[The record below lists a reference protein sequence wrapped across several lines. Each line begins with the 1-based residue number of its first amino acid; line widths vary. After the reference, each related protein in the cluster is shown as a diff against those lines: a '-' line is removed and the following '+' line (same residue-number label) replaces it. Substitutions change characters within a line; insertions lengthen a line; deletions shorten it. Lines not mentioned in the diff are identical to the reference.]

1 MLGLAGVSPAA
12 ARPLAHRSEPSPHYG
27 YAKRCSLT
35 VEVERPEPNSDDF
48 VPALGLRI
56 LTPLFDP
63 PVRLFMRERLFKGRL
78 VEQMAIQPGQR
89 ILDVG
94 CGTGTLALL
103 IKERHPQ
110 SEVVG
115 LDPDPQILA
124 LTRREAVRSGF
135 EVSFDVGYA
144 DRLPYPD
151 AGFDRVTSSLVFH
164 HLARQTKRAAFA
176 EAYRVL
182 RPGGELHIADIG
194 RAGGVLMRLAVRPIV
209 LLDGTDRVKA
219 TLRAVSPHS

>member
-1 MLGLAGVSPAA
+1 MKV
-12 ARPLAHRSEPSPHYG
+12 EP
-27 YAKRCSLT
+27 RQ
-35 VEVERPEPNSDDF
+35 PNPDNF

-63 PVRLFMRERLFKGRL
+63 LVRLLMRERLFKGRL
-78 VEQMAIQPGQR
+78 VDQMAIQPGQR

-103 IKERHPQ
+103 IKERYSQ
-110 SEVVG
+110 IEVVG
-115 LDPDPQILA
+115 IDPDPQILA
-124 LTRREAVRSGF
+124 IARRKAARSGA
-135 EVSFDVGYA
+135 EVRFDVGYG

-151 AGFDRVTSSLVFH
+151 ASFDRVTSSLVFH
-164 HLARQTKRAAFA
+164 HLRRETKRAALG

-194 RAGGVLMRLAVRPIV
+194 RASGVLMRLAVRPIV
-209 LLDGTDRVKA
+209 ILDGTDRVKDNIAGRLPAFMTDSGFTEVVECEPFRTALGPVSLYRA
-219 TLRAVSPHS
+219 TKPL

>member
-1 MLGLAGVSPAA
+1 MKDKHS
-12 ARPLAHRSEPSPHYG
+12 
-27 YAKRCSLT
+27 K
-35 VEVERPEPNSDDF
+35 PNPDNF

-63 PVRLFMRERLFKGRL
+63 LVRLLMRERLFKGRL
-78 VEQMAIQPGQR
+78 VDQMALQPGQR

-110 SEVVG
+110 NEVVG
-115 LDPDPQILA
+115 IDPDPQILA
-124 LTRREAVRSGF
+124 IARRKAARSGA
-135 EVSFDVGYA
+135 EVRFDVGYA

-151 AGFDRVTSSLVFH
+151 ASFDRVTSSLVFH
-164 HLARQTKRAAFA
+164 HLRRETKRAALE

-194 RAGGVLMRLAVRPIV
+194 RPSGVLMRLAVRPIV
-209 LLDGTDRVKA
+209 MLDGTDRVKDNIAGRLPTFMTGSGFSEVVECEPFSTAFGPVSLYRA
-219 TLRAVSPHS
+219 TKPL